1 LTGSNA
7 PKRVG
12 NSELE
17 MLNSVARQA
26 VRILGWQMTGLIVLT
41 AVAATLYG
49 GRVGRSVLIGA
60 GIGLIATSY
69 LVFVLIKH
77 SLRPARPATVLSLFG
92 NWFIKMGLV
101 LGLLAIALRADSL
114 LPPAVLTG
122 LAGSM
127 LTYWLTMLVKR

>member
-1 LTGSNA
+1 
-7 PKRVG
+7 
-12 NSELE
+12 
-17 MLNSVARQA
+17 MLSSVARQA

-77 SLRPARPATVLSLFG
+77 SLRPARPATLLSLFG

-101 LGLLAIALRADSL
+101 LGLLAIALRANTL

-122 LAGSM
+122 LAGSL
-127 LTYWLTMLVKR
+127 LTYWLTMLVRR

>member
-1 LTGSNA
+1 
-7 PKRVG
+7 
-12 NSELE
+12 

-26 VRILGWQMTGLIVLT
+26 VRILGWQMTGLILLW
-41 AVAATLYG
+41 AVAAGLFD
-49 GRVGRSVLIGA
+49 GRVARSVLVGA

-77 SLRPARPATVLSLFG
+77 SLRPARPATLLSLFG

-101 LGLLAIALRADSL
+101 LGLLVIALRADSL

-122 LAGSM
+122 LAGSL
-127 LTYWLTMLVKR
+127 LTYWLTMLVGGKHTSWK

>member
-1 LTGSNA
+1 
-7 PKRVG
+7 
-12 NSELE
+12 

-26 VRILGWQMTGLIVLT
+26 VRILGWQMTGLIVLW
-41 AVAATLYG
+41 AVAAWLFD
-49 GRVGRSVLIGA
+49 GRVGRSVLVGA

-77 SLRPARPATVLSLFG
+77 SLRPARPATLLSLFG

-122 LAGSM
+122 LAGSL
-127 LTYWLTMLVKR
+127 LTYWLTMLVGGKRTSWK